1 MWNRSYPR
9 GHEVALDGC
18 ERKAVVHYGGLYIP
32 GSDGGAVSVKQLQF
46 ESGKMIE
53 ASKYG
58 QEEEEIELHLTP
70 EEEAFSKEIKVTALA
85 QSLNKHLTFTYCLV
99 PCQHYHKR
107 KFTSC
112 LSLAGSRHAFHCF
125 VSEHLDWHSWHRR
138 G

>member
-85 QSLNKHLTFTYCLV
+85 QLSKHFILTYCVVSYQYLLS
-99 PCQHYHKR
+99 QDI
-107 KFTSC
+107 TSC
-112 LSLAGSRHAFHCF
+112 PS
-125 VSEHLDWHSWHRR
+125 
-138 G
+138 

>member
-1 MWNRSYPR
+1 MSACARLVSTVCLLACWQQVTLYGSRMWNRSYPR

-70 EEEAFSKEIKVTALA
+70 EEEAFSKEIKVTELS
-85 QSLNKHLTFTYCLV
+85 QFSNKRLILTYCV
-99 PCQHYHKR
+99 FPCQPLLNQ
-107 KFTSC
+107 TIT
-112 LSLAGSRHAFHCF
+112 
-125 VSEHLDWHSWHRR
+125 
-138 G
+138 

>member
-85 QSLNKHLTFTYCLV
+85 LLFYNRHITLFLTPQSMVWFRVRICTI
-99 PCQHYHKR
+99 R
-107 KFTSC
+107 KSH
-112 LSLAGSRHAFHCF
+112 HA
-125 VSEHLDWHSWHRR
+125 
-138 G
+138 